1 MRIKILLFFLLKF
14 SYKNFLIKIFLII
27 FFRNLELLKSKKDI
41 EILNSDDHQKQIK
54 SMKKTYE
61 EFRPDVTYQVNQ

>member
-1 MRIKILLFFLLKF
+1 
-14 SYKNFLIKIFLII
+14 
-27 FFRNLELLKSKKDI
+27 LKSKKDI

-61 EFRPDVTYQVNQ
+61 EYRPDVTHQVSKFNIK